1 MTTETET
8 DLPEEQVIV
17 EMRTSQGL
25 LPGSCPVELQLYRA
39 EVYARKQHK
48 EVCRRFML
56 LAEFIYVGNQNEKS
70 RAAAL
75 KRLAGA
81 FRLMIEATI

>member
-1 MTTETET
+1 MATG
-8 DLPEEQVIV
+8 
-17 EMRTSQGL
+17 QGL
-25 LPGSCPVELQLYRA
+25 LPGSYPAELQLYRA

-56 LAEFIYVGNQNEKS
+56 LADFIYRGDQNEKS

-81 FRLMIEATI
+81 FRLMIEATL